1 MLLALAAE
9 LVVIVNRIRHKVI
22 MPVCVIA
29 ATMHVR
35 KCLTVALLSLS
46 AVSVVL
52 VWLGDI
58 SLIFGGFRFSLAR
71 SKLPSRFTLARSKLP
86 DWLNGSASIDVVPSG
101 FAVDTPSCRIPDF
114 DAYNPSILPYVRDPD
129 RYLTICNHSLP
140 VTFADRQYIR
150 LNKTLAHSLGVQHC
164 SYQEVSRIRSATV
177 S

>member
-58 SLIFGGFRFSLAR
+58 SLIFGGFRF
-71 SKLPSRFTLARSKLP
+71 TLARSKLP
-86 DWLNGSASIDVVPSG
+86 AWLNGSASIGVVPRG

-114 DAYNPSILPYVRDPD
+114 DAYNPSILPYVLDPD

-150 LNKTLAHSLGVQHC
+150 LNKTLADSLGIQHC
-164 SYQEVSRIRSATV
+164 SYQEVSRIQSATV

>member
-1 MLLALAAE
+1 MGR
-9 LVVIVNRIRHKVI
+9 VG
-22 MPVCVIA
+22 
-29 ATMHVR
+29 
-35 KCLTVALLSLS
+35 KCLTVAALSLS
-46 AVSVVL
+46 VVSVVL
-52 VWLGDI
+52 VWLDDI
-58 SLIFGGFRFSLAR
+58 SLIFGGFRFS
-71 SKLPSRFTLARSKLP
+71 LARSKLP

-150 LNKTLAHSLGVQHC
+150 INKTLAHSLGVQHC